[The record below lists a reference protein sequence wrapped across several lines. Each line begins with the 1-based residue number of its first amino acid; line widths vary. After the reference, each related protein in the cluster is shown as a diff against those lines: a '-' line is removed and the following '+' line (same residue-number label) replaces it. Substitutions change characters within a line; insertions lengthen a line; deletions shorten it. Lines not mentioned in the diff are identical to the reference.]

1 MCLGLDR
8 YYIDTEET
16 NKEQE
21 RVLRALL
28 RIATSADIPV
38 ILHSRKAE
46 RRVFEL
52 LLEEGVKKAVF
63 HCFGGKMKL
72 AKEIAHAGYF
82 LSIPC
87 GAIVDTPSNQFRKMV
102 DLVPIERLL
111 SETDSPYLGPEK
123 GLRNDPRSVRRG
135 IAIMATVKRI
145 GEEEM
150 RDTIRANFRTLFGL

>member
-1 MCLGLDR
+1 M
-8 YYIDTEET
+8 
-16 NKEQE
+16 
-21 RVLRALL
+21 
-28 RIATSADIPV
+28 RIAKSADIPV

-52 LLEEGVKKAVF
+52 LVEEGVRKAVF

-72 AKEIAHAGYF
+72 AKEIAQAGYF

-102 DLVPIERLL
+102 ELLPIESLL

-123 GLRNDPRSVRRG
+123 SQRNDPRNVRRG
-135 IAIMATVKRI
+135 VAIMATVKRI
-145 GEEEM
+145 DEGEM
-150 RDTIRANFRTLFGL
+150 RDTIRENFRTLFGL

>member
-1 MCLGLDR
+1 MCPGLDR
-8 YYIDTEET
+8 YYIDTDET

-21 RVLRALL
+21 RVLRALMQ
-28 RIATSADIPV
+28 IAKSADIPI

-87 GAIVDTPSNQFRKMV
+87 GAIVDMPSNQFRKMV
-102 DLVPIERLL
+102 ELLPIERLL

-123 GLRNDPRSVRRG
+123 GRRNDPSYVRRG
-135 IAIMATVKRI
+135 IAIMAAVKRI
-145 GEEEM
+145 DEEKM
-150 RDTIRANFRTLFGL
+150 RETIRANFRTLFGL